1 MDEEQ
6 TENFFRILISTRLTD
21 DIVQFY
27 IPVAL
32 LDFFPSYFINEV
44 NFQHYKKYGSV
55 GRFTIFGNYVFK
67 SNLEYF

>member
-32 LDFFPSYFINEV
+32 LDFFSSYFINEV

-55 GRFTIFGNYVFK
+55 GRLTIIGNYVFK